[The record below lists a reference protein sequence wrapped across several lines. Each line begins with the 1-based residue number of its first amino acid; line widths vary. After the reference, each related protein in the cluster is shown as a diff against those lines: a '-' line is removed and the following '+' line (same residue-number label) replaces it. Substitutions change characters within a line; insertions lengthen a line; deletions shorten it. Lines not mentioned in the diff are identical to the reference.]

1 MSGKWGQLEVPHT
14 GWTCVSVDDLGAPD
28 AVCEMCET
36 QEIRYVHHME
46 HPDYRESLGV
56 GCICAETMEDD
67 YEAPRLSDVS
77 AFGTNWG
84 NCITEDFWL
93 IVVTEGNED

>member
-1 MSGKWGQLEVPHT
+1 VPHR
-14 GWTCVSVDDLGAPD
+14 GWICVSVDDLGTPD

-56 GCICAETMEDD
+56 GCICAQHMEND
-67 YEAPRLSDVS
+67 YEAPRRRERTLRNAAAAGS
-77 AFGTNWG
+77 AANGR
-84 NCITEDFWL
+84 CPQRAMRI
-93 IVVTEGNED
+93 